1 MSWLLF
7 SHSLLK
13 SLPIF
18 LVIYLTAPLPLRSVV
33 LRLLSLAE
41 HTLDTCMSLSML
53 SQLPGPPAFPFCP
66 NKAHVSLPRTVEVL
80 HLCGSSTDYLNLG
93 EFLSFLN
100 FIALLAGNKSWVPP
114 YALTYW
120 ASKSAVQSLS
130 HVQLLVTPWTAACQA
145 SLSIT
150 NSWSLLKLMSIV
162 LMMPPSHLILWCPL
176 LVPPSIFPS
185 IRVFSNEP
193 VLCMSWPKY

>member
-150 NSWSLLKLMSIV
+150 NSGAYSNSCLLHQWCHPTISS
-162 LMMPPSHLILWCPL
+162 SHLQSFPAS
-176 LVPPSIFPS
+176 VSFQMSQFFTSGGQSIGVS
-185 IRVFSNEP
+185 A
-193 VLCMSWPKY
+193 